1 MWNKDRSIV
10 LTKCIIK
17 AVYAAVAAC
26 CVFAPFMVRYYDE
39 QVQLANGQ
47 PSVFVPLL
55 VTLYCVVPPALA
67 ALICLDRLLNNIKK
81 GEPFIKQNVK
91 LLRAISYCCFAAAA
105 VFVYFSF
112 LKPFAFVVVFAAAF
126 MGLVLRVVKNCF
138 EQAVALREEN
148 DFTI

>member
-47 PSVFVPLL
+47 TSVFVPLL
-55 VTLYCVVPPALA
+55 VTLYCIVPPAVTAMVSLDMLLA
-67 ALICLDRLLNNIKK
+67 NIRK
-81 GEPFIKQNVK
+81 GQPFISRNVT
-91 LLRAISYCCFAAAA
+91 LLR
-105 VFVYFSF
+105 
-112 LKPFAFVVVFAAAF
+112 
-126 MGLVLRVVKNCF
+126 
-138 EQAVALREEN
+138 
-148 DFTI
+148 